1 MAWAR
6 VTVGTW
12 NPVEDA
18 PARDAMEK
26 TTVNMI
32 TSLTLKLALKM
43 IRDAVWYRPRKKLS
57 ENPSHEMNPAH
68 E

>member
-26 TTVNMI
+26 ATVNMI

-43 IRDAVWYRPRKKLS
+43 IREAVCIVHVKSYLKTPPTK
-57 ENPSHEMNPAH
+57 
-68 E
+68 

>member
-43 IRDAVWYRPRKKLS
+43 IREAV
-57 ENPSHEMNPAH
+57 
-68 E
+68 